1 MFDRPAFCDRI
12 SALLK
17 EKKISKTKFYSD
29 CEITSAAFSL
39 WNTEK
44 AMPLIQNIEKMADY
58 LNVPI
63 EALLIDKYELL
74 MKLLRDY
81 ENGQTVKTATAED
94 QMSYTEHVL
103 VNCWRRASE
112 DDRDIITAVLKKYG
126 FSYSSEKI
134 EETMAV
140 S

>member
-1 MFDRPAFCDRI
+1 MDGKEIVSRINTLIAQRGISKEQFFKDCHLSSASYSQWNTGKCLPKAKKVDEIAKYFDVTANYITFGVE
-12 SALLK
+12 
-17 EKKISKTKFYSD
+17 EKKPK
-29 CEITSAAFSL
+29 
-39 WNTEK
+39 
-44 AMPLIQNIEKMADY
+44 P
-58 LNVPI
+58 
-63 EALLIDKYELL
+63 
-74 MKLLRDY
+74 
-81 ENGQTVKTATAED
+81 ED